1 MQVSQKKMTDSQT
14 APIKKGEALR
24 FVALS
29 LAYGSR
35 VIFSNFNATIRQGE
49 FIAILGANGAGKS
62 TLLRAIL
69 GLVPSQSGQI
79 RVFGKKPVRKGSSL
93 VGYMPQT
100 RQPWMDSALSAYAW
114 LSAQLNG
121 FKWGIPW
128 LNRAQ
133 KQEIDRVVALVN
145 AEPILHKAYALLS
158 GGERQRLLLAQA
170 LLNRPQLLL
179 LDEPLMNLDPY
190 YQETLVTLVN
200 RIRLELGITILL
212 TSHDIN
218 PLLSSVSRVL
228 YLAKGNAALG
238 SVAEVITSQK
248 LSELY
253 NRDIQVIEHE
263 KKRFVVNK
271 ETGISLAMHH
281 CKSTDYD

>member
-1 MQVSQKKMTDSQT
+1 MSQKIVTESQT
-14 APIKKGEALR
+14 APAKQGEALR
-24 FVALS
+24 FAALS

-35 VIFSNFNATIRQGE
+35 IIFSNFNASIRQGE
-49 FIAILGANGAGKS
+49 FIAILGTNGAGKS

-79 RVFGKKPVRKGSSL
+79 WVFGKKPVRKGSSR

-100 RQPWMDSALSAYAW
+100 RQPWMDSALSAYSW

-128 LNRAQ
+128 LSSAQ
-133 KQEIDRVVALVN
+133 KQEIDRVVTLVN

-200 RIRLELGITILL
+200 QIRLELEITILL

-253 NRDIQVIEHE
+253 NRDIQVIEYE
-263 KKRFVVNK
+263 KKLFVVNK

-281 CKSTDYD
+281 CKATDYD